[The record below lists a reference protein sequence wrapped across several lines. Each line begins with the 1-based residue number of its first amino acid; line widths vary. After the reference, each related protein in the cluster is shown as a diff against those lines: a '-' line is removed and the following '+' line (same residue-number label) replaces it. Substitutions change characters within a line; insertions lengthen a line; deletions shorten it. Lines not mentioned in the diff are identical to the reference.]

1 MPPFPDVITIAVDI
15 GSLPLFD
22 VNTISYF
29 HSGINGFLCRIV
41 RKFLLQRGFLYLCPP
56 AGVAI
61 GGGGALLHQH
71 HPVAHIG
78 AGNDIVHTGQQP
90 PAEDGDAPGGVVDL
104 LAAVH
109 ALHGQKSAAHLQIG
123 QTQLAQEL
131 QGGHGPGHGVVE
143 AVPVAVHQGLL
154 LRPGVEALHPLQ
166 AQGIAHRGKPIHP
179 LAQAVQQGEL
189 KAGLQDAQGQAGEA
203 RAGAHVDEPLAP
215 EVLPQGEQGGGVQK
229 VQVGH
234 LVGLGDGGEVHDL
247 VLLQQQ
253 TAVLSQPGRCA
264 VGRREAQGGQA
275 GGNTRLHAHT
285 PSPASRAGTPCTRP
299 ITRITPQAAASRAMQ
314 AFLE

>member
-1 MPPFPDVITIAVDI
+1 M
-15 GSLPLFD
+15 
-22 VNTISYF
+22 
-29 HSGINGFLCRIV
+29 
-41 RKFLLQRGFLYLCPP
+41 
-56 AGVAI
+56 
-61 GGGGALLHQH
+61 
-71 HPVAHIG
+71 
-78 AGNDIVHTGQQP
+78 
-90 PAEDGDAPGGVVDL
+90 
-104 LAAVH
+104 
-109 ALHGQKSAAHLQIG
+109 
-123 QTQLAQEL
+123 
-131 QGGHGPGHGVVE
+131 
-143 AVPVAVHQGLL
+143 
-154 LRPGVEALHPLQ
+154 EALHPLQ

>member
-1 MPPFPDVITIAVDI
+1 M
-15 GSLPLFD
+15 
-22 VNTISYF
+22 
-29 HSGINGFLCRIV
+29 R
-41 RKFLLQRGFLYLCPP
+41 RG
-56 AGVAI
+56 
-61 GGGGALLHQH
+61 
-71 HPVAHIG
+71 
-78 AGNDIVHTGQQP
+78 
-90 PAEDGDAPGGVVDL
+90 
-104 LAAVH
+104 
-109 ALHGQKSAAHLQIG
+109 
-123 QTQLAQEL
+123 
-131 QGGHGPGHGVVE
+131 
-143 AVPVAVHQGLL
+143 
-154 LRPGVEALHPLQ
+154 RP
-166 AQGIAHRGKPIHP
+166 
-179 LAQAVQQGEL
+179 
-189 KAGLQDAQGQAGEA
+189 EA